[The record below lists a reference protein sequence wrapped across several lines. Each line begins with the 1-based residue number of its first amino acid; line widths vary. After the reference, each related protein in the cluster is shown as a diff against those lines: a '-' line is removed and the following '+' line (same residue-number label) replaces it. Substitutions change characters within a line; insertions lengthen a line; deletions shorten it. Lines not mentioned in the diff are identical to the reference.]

1 MAAVVA
7 LAMPFAANALSLGEL
22 RLQSYLGEPLRAE
35 IPVSVP
41 AGARLDATCVQLL
54 TDPGSGLA
62 QRYDAR
68 LSTRGG
74 MLYLEGRQPLREP
87 LMTLTVR
94 VQCPGVSRFERDYL
108 VMPDPRERGV
118 ADRDSGIADLS
129 LPGGGSVHPAAR
141 AAADAPATRP
151 APSAVRSSTPAP
163 SSAPSSTT
171 PRRTPATATRAPQ
184 TDGIAGTYTVRP
196 GDTLYGIARA
206 VDGRSP
212 GSLGAQMDAILAANP
227 QAFIDGNADRLR
239 AGVTLEIPRLAGA
252 ISTVASGSTAA
263 TPAVQARQPLLEITL
278 PLAALRPPPLTLEAL
293 DAADARAAQRQA
305 DAAPAQA
312 ALSPVV
318 TDATTT
324 PPVSLP
330 AEAQAG
336 SAGLARWLGGLL
348 VGFGFLS
355 MALLL
360 AWTSL
365 RSRRVA
371 RPADASLLE
380 TGRARNLA
388 PPPSFDPELAAGLT
402 GSYEVHEA
410 RRRRDDTDST
420 DEVPVLADAGSADG
434 ADSEHIDLDA
444 LFPED
449 AASDAPRSGDGAPGA
464 TPDTHGD
471 DAAAD
476 EAATDDDVM
485 LDPAAMSATMERF
498 GLTDPGRPRGGDTTV
513 EHQFSGFTEADVLD
527 SQMAQAMAMLEADYT
542 SRFTQARSLDD
553 TGNIEATDTLHGL
566 PPAAAQAAQQAA
578 QNADVDAHDDRG
590 GDDVHEDPHNDL
602 LDDLGA
608 DGASAVAAAP
618 ATASA
623 DAGEADTRDA
633 DSIHSEQTMALNLED
648 MPFYEPG
655 APGED
660 AASADDDADWD
671 EDAAT
676 AIAPPRAGPQHG
688 GGAAPAADGDAGAP
702 PDAPE
707 TATDATGITS
717 ALDLSELGLSS
728 DDLPGEQTAM
738 FEIERPAEDATRAS
752 RGEDTTIEQPRPDR
766 VGADGRDDDD
776 EDLPPASA
784 SGGR

>member
-22 RLQSYLGEPLRAE
+22 RLQSHLGEPLRAE
-35 IPVSVP
+35 IPVTVP
-41 AGARLDATCVQLL
+41 SGARLDATCVQLL

-68 LSTRGG
+68 LYTRGG
-74 MLYLEGRQPLREP
+74 MLHLEGRQPLREP

-94 VQCPGVSRFERDYL
+94 VQCPGISRLEREYL
-108 VMPDPRERGV
+108 VMPDPREHRV
-118 ADRDSGIADLS
+118 TDRDSGIADLS
-129 LPGGGSVHPAAR
+129 LPGGGSIHPAAR
-141 AAADAPATRP
+141 AAGDAPATRP
-151 APSAVRSSTPAP
+151 APSVARSSTPAP
-163 SSAPSSTT
+163 ASAPSSTSA
-171 PRRTPATATRAPQ
+171 PRAPATATRAPR

-206 VDGRSP
+206 VQGRPS

-227 QAFIDGNADRLR
+227 QAFIGGNADRLR
-239 AGVTLEIPRLAGA
+239 AGVTLEIPRLAGTT
-252 ISTVASGSTAA
+252 STVASASAAAAPTA
-263 TPAVQARQPLLEITL
+263 QARQPLLEIAL
-278 PLAALRPPPLTLEAL
+278 PLAALRAPPLTLQAL
-293 DAADARAAQRQA
+293 DAAEAHTAARQVDAP
-305 DAAPAQA
+305 PAVA
-312 ALSPVV
+312 ALSPVA
-318 TDATTT
+318 TDVATT

-336 SAGLARWLGGLL
+336 SGGLARWLGGLL

-365 RSRRVA
+365 RSRRDA
-371 RPADASLLE
+371 RPAAADDAMLE
-380 TGRARNLA
+380 TGRARHLA
-388 PPPSFDPELAAGLT
+388 PPPSFDPELAEGRT

-420 DEVPVLADAGSADG
+420 DEVPVLADAGSAD
-434 ADSEHIDLDA
+434 SEHIDVDT
-444 LFPED
+444 LFAED
-449 AASDAPRSGDGAPGA
+449 ASADAPRSGVDAPGA
-464 TPDTHGD
+464 APDTLEDDDAVDDAVD
-471 DAAAD
+471 DAADD
-476 EAATDDDVM
+476 EAL
-485 LDPAAMSATMERF
+485 LDPASMSATMERF

-513 EHQFSGFTEADVLD
+513 EHQFSGFSEADVID

-566 PPAAAQAAQQAA
+566 PPSAARAAQAAQQD
-578 QNADVDAHDDRG
+578 DVDAHDDRS
-590 GDDVHEDPHNDL
+590 DNDVR
-602 LDDLGA
+602 DDLDA
-608 DGASAVAAAP
+608 DDASAAAP
-618 ATASA
+618 ASAST
-623 DAGEADTRDA
+623 DEDDADTRDA
-633 DSIHSEQTMALNLED
+633 DSIHSEATMALNLED

-655 APGED
+655 MRSED
-660 AASADDDADWD
+660 SASADDDADWD

-676 AIAPPRAGPQHG
+676 AIAPPRA
-688 GGAAPAADGDAGAP
+688 AAPHADDAASLDTPAA
-702 PDAPE
+702 
-707 TATDATGITS
+707 ATDATGITS
-717 ALDLSELGLSS
+717 ALDLSDLGLSS

-766 VGADGRDDDD
+766 VGHDDGGDDD